1 MRKEAIL
8 LTQYERYGV
17 LRREDFLQYFIDEE
31 LEVNLSLVG
40 RYNEW
45 LAEQGDAGFTADW
58 EELVK
63 QLDPVEA
70 VRATY
75 YGRFSM
81 GDDWF
86 TFDGYQNIERYTDRR
101 LVKEMK
107 GNTDFL
113 SWLIEKDDL
122 IDWEKADRIIE
133 EANEL
138 GKEGY

>member
-1 MRKEAIL
+1 
-8 LTQYERYGV
+8 
-17 LRREDFLQYFIDEE
+17 
-31 LEVNLSLVG
+31 
-40 RYNEW
+40 
-45 LAEQGDAGFTADW
+45 
-58 EELVK
+58 
-63 QLDPVEA
+63 
-70 VRATY
+70 
-75 YGRFSM
+75 M